1 MGYNVPV
8 SVTGNTAHHKR
19 KCQRLQWYSSTET
32 GGDKSAFK
40 VNYYYYNFFFFF
52 LEFFC
57 WFDPLSPGIPGWG
70 AWKGLLYD
78 FCKIIEFV
86 LNLHCVRGPN
96 SGTPV

>member
-1 MGYNVPV
+1 MGYNVSV

-52 LEFFC
+52 GNFFVGLI
-57 WFDPLSPGIPGWG
+57 PLVPESQVGVHGRVFFTTSVR
-70 AWKGLLYD
+70 L
-78 FCKIIEFV
+78 
-86 LNLHCVRGPN
+86 LNL
-96 SGTPV
+96 S